1 MRYQILVNTKG
12 MAISCYRE
20 VILLISGK
28 IVIKQRLKSCFF
40 SIAFFFYFVGI
51 AFILLSSL

>member
-1 MRYQILVNTKG
+1 MRYQILVNTRG

-40 SIAFFFYFVGI
+40 SIAFFFTSSE
-51 AFILLSSL
+51 LRLSF

>member
-1 MRYQILVNTKG
+1 MRYQILVNTRG
-12 MAISCYRE
+12 MAISCYHE
-20 VILLISGK
+20 VILLTSGK

-40 SIAFFFYFVGI
+40 SIAFFYFVGI